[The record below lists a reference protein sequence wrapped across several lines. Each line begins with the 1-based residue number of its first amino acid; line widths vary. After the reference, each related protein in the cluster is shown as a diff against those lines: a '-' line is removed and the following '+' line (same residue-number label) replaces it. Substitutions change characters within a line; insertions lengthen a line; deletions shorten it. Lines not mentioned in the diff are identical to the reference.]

1 VSAPKGEEGRQG
13 VVLVVV
19 VVVDDVVVV
28 GRISGVEGWKARQI
42 REAQMTE

>member
-13 VVLVVV
+13 VVLVV